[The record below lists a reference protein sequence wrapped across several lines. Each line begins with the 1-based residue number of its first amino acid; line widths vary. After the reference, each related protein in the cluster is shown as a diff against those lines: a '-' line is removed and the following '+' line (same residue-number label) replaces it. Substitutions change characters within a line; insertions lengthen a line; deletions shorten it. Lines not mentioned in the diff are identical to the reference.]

1 MGGTIRGYRVFTAC
15 RTVNGKVFR
24 LEDHLD
30 RLYRCAENI
39 YMQPPMPRHELR
51 ELMEKLVAMNRV
63 VCGDRDL
70 LIDAIFSGGL
80 EDNSMKSTGRG
91 AFLYVAVQEL
101 IEPAPEVYE
110 NGVALATFRHLRLW
124 PDVKLLNYVGAT
136 VAHQTVVPEQDAYDV
151 LYVDPAD
158 GNTVLE
164 GSTFTVFF
172 VEQDG
177 TIVTPPLDRRILDSI
192 TRRVVLELV
201 GSSGGLRLR
210 ESAVFLDG
218 LSAFTE
224 AFIASTTR
232 AILPLTR
239 VDRTVIG
246 DGVPGPVTRKVM
258 AAFREY
264 LASY

>member
-1 MGGTIRGYRVFTAC
+1 MRGYRVFTAC

-30 RLYRCAENI
+30 RLYHSAANI
-39 YMQPPMPRHELR
+39 YMQPPMPRNELR
-51 ELMEKLVAMNRV
+51 ELMEKLVAINRV

-70 LIDAIFSGGL
+70 LIDIIFSGGL

-101 IEPAPEVYE
+101 IEPPPEVYE
-110 NGVALATFRHLRLW
+110 TGVALATYRHLRLW

-136 VAHQTVVPEQDAYDV
+136 IAHQTVVPQQDAYDI

-172 VEQDG
+172 IERDG

-201 GSSGGLRLR
+201 GKSDDLRLN
-210 ESAVFLDG
+210 EGAVLLDR
-218 LSAFTE
+218 LSSYTE

-239 VDRTVIG
+239 VDRAVIG
-246 DGVPGPVTRKVM
+246 NGLPGPITRKVM